1 MNLIQKRNPENDEI
15 LSYQCR
21 WYCEASR
28 PTFESSMSMNFNYLL
43 DNLTISSVSKK
54 DRQSSVMI
62 KIFIFI
68 LIVSQHYSLLKIK
81 NASAVCVCKKKLKYE
96 HTFFNNKLG

>member
-62 KIFIFI
+62 KIFIII
-68 LIVSQHYSLLKIK
+68 LSFPALQLIEDKK
-81 NASAVCVCKKKLKYE
+81 CKCRMCV
-96 HTFFNNKLG
+96 